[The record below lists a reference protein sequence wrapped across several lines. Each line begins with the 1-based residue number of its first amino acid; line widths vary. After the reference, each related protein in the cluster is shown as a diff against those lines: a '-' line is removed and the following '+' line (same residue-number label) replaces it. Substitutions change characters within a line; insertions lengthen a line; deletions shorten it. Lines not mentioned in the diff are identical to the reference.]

1 MRTAR
6 PADPYTELPEIL
18 PVPTGAKAMETTSER
33 KCKLAPA
40 QSTVDEISDDAS
52 YFWVWID
59 GQSGILIFHGDGP
72 VDQKQLG

>member
-1 MRTAR
+1 
-6 PADPYTELPEIL
+6 
-18 PVPTGAKAMETTSER
+18 METTSER